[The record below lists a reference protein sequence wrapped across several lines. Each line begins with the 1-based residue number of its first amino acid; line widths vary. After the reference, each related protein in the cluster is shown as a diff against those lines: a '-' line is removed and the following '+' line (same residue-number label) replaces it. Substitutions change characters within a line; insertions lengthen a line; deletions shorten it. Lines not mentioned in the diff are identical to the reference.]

1 MANPDVYLAM
11 DYVEKTDDGRFRVT
25 SPYDGEEFVSESL
38 DEALLKEGI
47 YRAENHV
54 DSSENIKRQND
65 MEHTRRNIVEEWR
78 TGENRA

>member
-1 MANPDVYLAM
+1 MANPDVYLNL
-11 DYVEKTDDGRFRVT
+11 DHVEEMDDGQYKV
-25 SPYDGEEFVSESL
+25 SCPYDDEEFVSKSL

-47 YRAENHV
+47 YRAENHI
-54 DSSENIKRQND
+54 DSSEKIDRQND